1 VATATV
7 PKFTVIVGQSFGAG
21 NYGMCGRAYSPRFLW
36 MWPNA
41 RIGVMG
47 PEQAA
52 SVLVSVKNDQLAREG
67 KPPMTAEEIEAI
79 KGPILQAAETEGSAY
94 HSTANLWDDGI
105 LDPAQTRDVLG
116 LGLSAACNAPLRSGS
131 WGYGL
136 FRM

>member
-1 VATATV
+1 
-7 PKFTVIVGQSFGAG
+7 
-21 NYGMCGRAYSPRFLW
+21 
-36 MWPNA
+36 
-41 RIGVMG
+41 MG

-67 KPPMTAEEIEAI
+67 QPPMSQEDIEAI
-79 KGPILQAAETEGSAY
+79 KVPILQAAEKEGSAY

-105 LDPAQTRDVLG
+105 LDPAQTRNVLG
-116 LGLSAACNAPLRSGS
+116 LGLSAACNAPLRSGK